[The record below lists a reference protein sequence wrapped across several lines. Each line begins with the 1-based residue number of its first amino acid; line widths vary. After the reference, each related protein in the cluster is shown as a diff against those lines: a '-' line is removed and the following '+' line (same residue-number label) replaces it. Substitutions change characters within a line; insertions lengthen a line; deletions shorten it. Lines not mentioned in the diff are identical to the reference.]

1 MDFLFSPCSDRQTA
15 IMLQR
20 QGVAK
25 QADNLAQAHSS
36 DHAELKIAKRRRPG
50 DSQREQK
57 EQTRKKLLEAAQV
70 VFKHHSYSETAVEMV
85 ADQAGV
91 SRTTFYRHFDGKLP
105 LALALFDD
113 IAPRIKNTWSQ
124 LFQIRNPTP
133 TQVGEWLTQL
143 IKESSLNQVL
153 VSVFIQIDATEPD
166 AQANKYRYYDDI
178 WNLSGLGKGFDEIH
192 REEIRAKFILTMLQ
206 IDQFL
211 YLVCMRGYPNGD
223 EILRNAMAEIIHNF
237 LVEART
243 PGKAKRKQLAGDV
256 PT

>member
-1 MDFLFSPCSDRQTA
+1 MT
-15 IMLQR
+15 
-20 QGVAK
+20 
-25 QADNLAQAHSS
+25 QADSS
-36 DHAELKIAKRRRPG
+36 DYAELKIAKRRRPG

-70 VFKHHSYSETAVEMV
+70 VFKHHAYSDTAVEMV

-113 IAPRIKNTWSQ
+113 IAPRIKNAWSL
-124 LFQIRNPTP
+124 LFQMPEPTP
-133 TQVGEWLTQL
+133 AQVDDWLTQL
-143 IKESSLNQVL
+143 IKESSINQVL
-153 VSVFIQIDATEPD
+153 VSVFVQIDATEPD

-192 REEIRAKFILTMLQ
+192 WEDIRAKFLLTMLQ

-211 YLVCMRGYPNGD
+211 YLVCVRGSPNRD
-223 EILRNAMAEIIHNF
+223 ERLRRAMAEIIHNF
-237 LVEART
+237 LVEAR
-243 PGKAKRKQLAGDV
+243 AAGRAV
-256 PT
+256 Q